1 MFDEVISFIKNI
13 NPERNFIPLH
23 EPVFSGN
30 EKKYLNECIDSGY
43 VSSVGAYVTAFEEA
57 IAAYTGAKRAVVVVN
72 GTQALH
78 LACVVAGV
86 GKEDEVITQPLT
98 FIATANAISYTGA
111 ACIFVDVDKDTMG
124 MSPESLKLFLETNAV
139 IRDGKCFNKTTNK
152 QIKACIPMHTF
163 GHPLRIDEIATICK
177 QYHIT
182 LIEDAAESIGS
193 TYKGKATGRF
203 GLMGTLSFNGN
214 KIITSGGGGAI
225 ITDDDAVA
233 DLAKHLS
240 TQAKIPHTWE
250 YAHDHIGYNYR
261 MPNLN
266 AALALAQLE
275 NLDSFIEK
283 KRALAIIY
291 KTFFE
296 KKGFNFVSEPE
307 HAFSNY
313 WLHAIILKDRTE
325 RDAFLNESNA
335 NGVMTRPIWNLMN
348 KAPMFAQC
356 QCTNLDNAQWLEDRV
371 VNIPS
376 SVTYKEN
383 ESN

>member
-1 MFDEVISFIKNI
+1 MFDDVVSFIKKI
-13 NPERNFIPLH
+13 NQERSFIPLH
-23 EPVFSGN
+23 EPVFIGN

-86 GKEDEVITQPLT
+86 SREHEVITQPLT
-98 FIATANAISYTGA
+98 FIATANAVSYTGA
-111 ACIFVDVDKDTMG
+111 ACIFVDVDRDTMG
-124 MSPESLKLFLETNAV
+124 MSPASLKQFLETYAE

-163 GHPLRIDEIATICK
+163 GHPLRIDEIAAICSA
-177 QYHIT
+177 YHIV

-193 TYKGKATGRF
+193 TYKGKSTGRF

-261 MPNLN
+261 MPNIN

-283 KRALAIIY
+283 KRTLAGLY
-291 KTFFE
+291 KTFFQQ
-296 KKGFNFVSEPE
+296 KGMSFVSEPE
-307 HAFSNY
+307 HARSNY

-325 RDAFLNESNA
+325 RDAFLNYSNG

-348 KAPMFAQC
+348 KAPMFSVC

-376 SVTYKEN
+376 SSKEYSIN
-383 ESN
+383 